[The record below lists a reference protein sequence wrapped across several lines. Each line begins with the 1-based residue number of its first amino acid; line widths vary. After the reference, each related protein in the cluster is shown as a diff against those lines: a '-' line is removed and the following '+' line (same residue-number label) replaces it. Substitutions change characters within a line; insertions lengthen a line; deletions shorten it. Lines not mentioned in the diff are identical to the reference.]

1 MSDESVVSEELVAA
15 IAALPVDTSEDP
27 VDLPDFLDEP
37 EPVVSAEQ
45 TALIEE
51 LAKGDLI
58 AVADKVEVSVPAMP
72 PTDAEVQAV
81 LEEIAPG
88 AFFRLR
94 CNMGPAIDTFVVGG
108 IYAPGIQRWVQT
120 PSNATALEQAQAIKE
135 SLG

>member
-27 VDLPDFLDEP
+27 VDLPDFFDEP
-37 EPVVSAEQ
+37 EPVVSAER

-51 LAKGDLI
+51 LAKSDLI
-58 AVADKVEVSVPAMP
+58 AVADKVEVSAPTMP

-88 AFFRLR
+88 VFFRQR
-94 CNMGPAIDTFVVGG
+94 CNLGPAVDTFVVGG
-108 IYAPGIQRWVQT
+108 VYAPGIQRWVQT